1 MAFTNNVMIVRHGLL
16 AKLVKLWKENRLLEE
31 IDRLPIELSPRK
43 SKVIGRCCV
52 TQGACRMEVQDTAA
66 ARIRYAGRGRRAD
79 PFVRI
84 RQTSVAAF
92 GKQEREPDVR
102 GG

>member
-31 IDRLPIELSPRK
+31 IDRLPIESHRPLLCAQRT
-43 SKVIGRCCV
+43 GCV
-52 TQGACRMEVQDTAA
+52 EVQDIAA

-79 PFVRI
+79 PFV
-84 RQTSVAAF
+84 
-92 GKQEREPDVR
+92 
-102 GG
+102 